1 MSKPY
6 TAVPRFYHERF
17 TIAIMTGE
25 SVPLHWR
32 DASGRNAYVAKV
44 FPAEIVEEDGMEYLL
59 GTDDDGHPVRIRLD
73 LIENMPSPVK

>member
-6 TAVPRFYHERF
+6 TPVPRFYHERF

-32 DASGRNAYVAKV
+32 DEVGNDAYVAKV
-44 FPAEIVEEDGMEYLL
+44 FPREIVEEGGMDYLL
-59 GTDDDGHPVRIRLD
+59 GADDEGQSVRIRMD
-73 LIENMPSPVK
+73 LIENMPAPSK

>member
-6 TAVPRFYHERF
+6 TPVPHFYHERF

-32 DASGRNAYVAKV
+32 DEAGDDAYVARV
-44 FPAEIVEEDGMEYLL
+44 FPREIVEEEGMDYLL
-59 GTDDDGHPVRIRLD
+59 GADEAGEPVKIRMD
-73 LIENMPSPVK
+73 LIENMPAPVK